1 MYNYIFKNKSFIHNI
16 INFVVWYFAVF
27 IITYVKKLIRQNI
40 QEYMTN
46 RTYDQS
52 SKSKDRTFDICEPK
66 FLCIPEHSMHINT
79 PRFKLAQSGS
89 KN

>member
-1 MYNYIFKNKSFIHNI
+1 ML
-16 INFVVWYFAVF
+16 
-27 IITYVKKLIRQNI
+27 KKLTRQNI
-40 QEYMTN
+40 QEYITN
-46 RTYDQS
+46 YRTYDQS

>member
-1 MYNYIFKNKSFIHNI
+1 
-16 INFVVWYFAVF
+16 
-27 IITYVKKLIRQNI
+27 
-40 QEYMTN
+40 MTN

-89 KN
+89 KNCINYKLNIKNKLKQIILINL